1 MDDAVMLKALEWVI
15 DVDVAEARA
24 SVDAARARR
33 PNATPRELA
42 EAIFSGTAWKAAA
55 TGAVSGL
62 PANPWVALPAA
73 VADLTVVLKLE
84 VNAVARVALAYDPT
98 FFDDE
103 DAKWELLVPVLGLN
117 TASQFLR
124 GVAVLGSMGVTRQA
138 VRSVLSKGTLA
149 AFKRVMLKY
158 FGMRVT
164 QKALITKTLP
174 IVGGLI
180 GSVWNWYEIRA
191 VRCRV
196 IAWFEQQPPVLLNAG
211 HETSPGTS
219 SG

>member
-1 MDDAVMLKALEWVI
+1 MDDALMLKALEWVVE
-15 DVDVAEARA
+15 VDVVEARA
-24 SVDAARARR
+24 SVEAARARR
-33 PNATPRELA
+33 PNADPRELA
-42 EAIFSGTAWKAAA
+42 ETIFGGTAWKAAA

-73 VADLTVVLKLE
+73 VADLTVMMKLE
-84 VNAVARVALAYDPT
+84 VNAVARVALVYDPT

-124 GVAVLGSMGVTRQA
+124 GFAVLGGMGVTRQA

-158 FGMRVT
+158 FGRRVT

-174 IVGGLI
+174 VVGSLI
-180 GSVWNWYEIRA
+180 GGVWNWYEIRA
-191 VRCRV
+191 VRHRV
-196 IAWFEQQPPVLLNAG
+196 IAWFERQPALLTVSDEPSPQPV
-211 HETSPGTS
+211 PD
-219 SG
+219 